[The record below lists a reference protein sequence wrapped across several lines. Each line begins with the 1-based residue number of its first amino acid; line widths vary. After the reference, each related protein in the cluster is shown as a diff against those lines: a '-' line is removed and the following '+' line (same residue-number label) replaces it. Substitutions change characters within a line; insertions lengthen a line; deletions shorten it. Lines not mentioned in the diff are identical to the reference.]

1 MNCSNSWVNIESMI
15 HRAVPTDRETA
26 MTSSV
31 RRVASSRVGQ
41 VTFFSSEM
49 TSPTNLN
56 RPTLALGSPE
66 AGRCNRLPLP
76 VGLERAILSHFPVK
90 PAASTPG
97 AELVE
102 LQTIRVVTPVLGSCV
117 GTLSAIGTAQRN
129 YYPSSGFSL
138 GHDDYSTMLVTTPD
152 PTVLPPSR
160 MAKRSPFSRTMGEM
174 SFSFISILSPGITI
188 STPSGNSIS
197 PVTSVV
203 RRKN

>member
-1 MNCSNSWVNIESMI
+1 MNWSNSWVNIESMI
-15 HRAVPTDRETA
+15 HRAVPTEMETA
-26 MTSSV
+26 RTSKV
-31 RRVASSRVGQ
+31 RRVVSSRLGQ
-41 VTFFSSEM
+41 VTFFSSLI
-49 TSPTNLN
+49 TSPTNLS
-56 RPTLALGSPE
+56 RPPLAFCSPE
-66 AGRCNRLPLP
+66 AGRCNMFPPP
-76 VGLERAILSHFPVK
+76 VGLERAMLSHFPMK

-102 LQTIRVVTPVLGSCV
+102 LHTLRVVAPVLSSCV
-117 GTLSAIGTAQRN
+117 GALSAIGTTQRN
-129 YYPSSGFSL
+129 DYPSLCFSF
-138 GHDDYSTMLVTTPD
+138 GHNSYSMMLVTTPD

-160 MAKRSPFSRTMGEM
+160 IAKRSPFSRTMGEM

>member
-15 HRAVPTDRETA
+15 HRAVPTDTETA
-26 MTSSV
+26 RTSSV

-41 VTFFSSEM
+41 VTFFNSLI

-56 RPTLALGSPE
+56 RPPLALDWPE
-66 AGRCNRLPLP
+66 AGRCNMFPLP
-76 VGLERAILSHFPVK
+76 SGLERAMLSHFPMK

-97 AELVE
+97 TELFE
-102 LQTIRVVTPVLGSCV
+102 LHAVRVVTPILSGCV
-117 GTLSAIGTAQRN
+117 VTLSAIGTTQRN
-129 YYPSSGFSL
+129 DYPSACFSL
-138 GHDDYSTMLVTTPD
+138 CHDDYSMTLVTTPD

-160 MAKRSPFSRTMGEM
+160 MANRSPVSRTMGEM
-174 SFSFISILSPGITI
+174 SFSVISILSPGITI
-188 STPSGNSIS
+188 STPSGNRIS